1 MAVIE
6 ANSLDILW
14 QANIAERRLWANAGV
29 SRWTLKWPAI
39 CLAGFHMADEKE
51 QLSLDSAARHILEEC
66 RMVLP
71 GIQAVFGFQL
81 IAVFNQ
87 GFAEKLSIME
97 QQLHLLSIILTVSAV
112 ALVMTPAAL
121 HRQIDP
127 MAVTRRFIQS
137 STMLLLLSM
146 FPLSMSICLDI
157 YLIAH
162 VITET
167 IWLSLLI
174 AAGLLLLFFSL
185 WMVLPHLK
193 KSGRRS
199 LRSKLRIV
207 RGV

>member
-1 MAVIE
+1 
-6 ANSLDILW
+6 
-14 QANIAERRLWANAGV
+14 
-29 SRWTLKWPAI
+29 
-39 CLAGFHMADEKE
+39 
-51 QLSLDSAARHILEEC
+51 
-66 RMVLP
+66 
-71 GIQAVFGFQL
+71 
-81 IAVFNQ
+81 
-87 GFAEKLSIME
+87 
-97 QQLHLLSIILTVSAV
+97 
-112 ALVMTPAAL
+112 MTPAAL

-193 KSGRRS
+193 KSSRRS